1 MSPNSRTGVE
11 VKVGFFPLALFL
23 YFCTPRIEIDGKV
36 HKVSWGTHFFDLPSG
51 RHTIKIYFGY
61 LFMPSCGAN
70 SIDVVVEEGKTRK
83 VKYWMPP
90 WMLAK
95 GSIRAE

>member
-1 MSPNSRTGVE
+1 MSLNSRTGVE

-36 HKVSWGTHFFDLPSG
+36 HKVSWGTHFFDLPPG
-51 RHTIKIYFGY
+51 GHTIKIYFGY
-61 LFMPSCGAN
+61 LFMPYCGAN

-83 VKYWMPP
+83 VRYWMPP
-90 WMLAK
+90 LIFAK